1 MLIIPK
7 SAGILMGSFI
17 FFSLLLIIKIEYDA
31 MKQRPE
37 RGGDEDGKDTV
48 CRDERRFGSV
58 YR

>member
-1 MLIIPK
+1 
-7 SAGILMGSFI
+7 MGSFI